1 MAKESSKIGF
11 VTFVGIVM
19 AMVATVRS
27 IPTLAAASWQMIFW
41 MTFAVLF
48 FALPVSLMSGELSTM
63 LQDEGGPQ
71 LWVKTAMGSK
81 WGFVTAWLLWVQ
93 MFPGMV
99 MVASTLGPLLGNA
112 IGNTTLGNNHWFT

>member
-41 MTFAVLF
+41 MIFAVLF

-99 MVASTLGPLLGNA
+99 MVASTLGPLL
-112 IGNTTLGNNHWFT
+112 